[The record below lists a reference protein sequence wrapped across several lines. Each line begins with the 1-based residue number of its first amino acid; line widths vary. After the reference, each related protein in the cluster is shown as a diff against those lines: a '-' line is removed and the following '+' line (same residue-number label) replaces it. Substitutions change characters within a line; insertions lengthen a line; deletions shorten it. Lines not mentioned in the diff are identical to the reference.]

1 MKGINFDVRDG
12 SKEARQWLAVPLPGP
27 EGEPYEYDH
36 QLPIV
41 EETEAWKR
49 AGATAPQVVAAT
61 LLSEAEV
68 QPFHPSESA
77 LQKMVDFGT
86 VLLLKVSNINH
97 FFKLKLG
104 ANQW

>member
-1 MKGINFDVRDG
+1 VQAARERSGRVSLSPRVTRIRNVGMKGINFDVRDG

-49 AGATAPQVVAAT
+49 AGATAPQVVAAR

-68 QPFHPSESA
+68 Q
-77 LQKMVDFGT
+77 
-86 VLLLKVSNINH
+86 NH
-97 FFKLKLG
+97 FILQNPPSKK
-104 ANQW
+104 W